1 MDTTIDLARVLDS
14 HRKWMERGEGDRAN
28 LSGADLRVAKLR
40 DAILRGANLSGA
52 DLSGSDLRDAILR
65 DANLID
71 ANLIGA
77 DLIGADLSGA
87 DLSGADLSGSDL
99 RYADLS
105 YAILSNALL
114 RDANLIGANLSG
126 ADLRGSDLSGAALPP
141 YQLNLR
147 ADLRVYKKVAGTI
160 VHLLI
165 PRNIRRTASLVG
177 RKCRAERAFVL
188 AIQGD
193 EPVTTRGLTYRLRE
207 WVYPDAYDDDPR
219 VECTHGIHFFMTR
232 EEAQDYAS

>member
-1 MDTTIDLARVLDS
+1 MDKTIDLARVLDS
-14 HRKWMERGEGDRAN
+14 HRQWTERGEADRAILCDADLSGANLSDAILRDANLCGANLIGANLSNADLSDAILIGANLRDVN
-28 LSGADLRVAKLR
+28 LSGANLRYAILSNAILRYADLSN
-40 DAILRGANLSGA
+40 AILRGANLSGA
-52 DLSGSDLRDAILR
+52 DLL
-65 DANLID
+65 DANLSD
-71 ANLIGA
+71 AI
-77 DLIGADLSGA
+77 
-87 DLSGADLSGSDL
+87 
-99 RYADLS
+99 
-105 YAILSNALL
+105 
-114 RDANLIGANLSG
+114 LIGANLSG
-126 ADLRGSDLSGAALPP
+126 ADLSGAALPP

-147 ADLRVYKKVAGTI
+147 ADLRVYKKVAGKI

-165 PRNIRRTASLVG
+165 PKNIRRTASLVG

-232 EEAQDYAS
+232 EEAQDYPY